1 MRRIKL
7 SFVELF
13 VISLGLSADA
23 FAVAICKG
31 LPIKKV
37 NVKNAGTVGLY
48 FGAFQAIMP
57 LIGYFLSIQFQDK
70 IAAFDHW
77 IAFVLLGFI
86 GLQMIKESRESE
98 LDCDGEDD
106 SLDFKTMFALSI
118 ATSIDALAV
127 GITFACLQVNILPAI
142 SFIGF
147 ITFALS
153 MVGVK
158 IGNIFGSKYK
168 SKAELLGGLILIGMG
183 IKILLEHTLLA

>member
-1 MRRIKL
+1 MNL
-7 SFVELF
+7 LELL

-48 FGAFQAIMP
+48 FGAFQALMP
-57 LIGYFLSIQFQDK
+57 LVGYFLGIQFKDK

-77 IAFVLLGFI
+77 VAFVFLGFI
-86 GLQMIKESRESE
+86 GLQMIKESREPNP
-98 LDCDGEDD
+98 DCAEESD
-106 SLDFKTMFALSI
+106 SLDFKTMLALSI

-158 IGNIFGSKYK
+158 IGNIFGTKYK
-168 SKAELLGGLILIGMG
+168 SKAELMGGLILISMG
-183 IKILLEHTLLA
+183 IKILLEHTILA